1 MGGREQPG
9 MSAAARQALATYSYP
24 GNVRELRNLIEFA
37 LIASR
42 GHTIRPEHLHF
53 LPSDE
58 TPVSAPSPLAP
69 APDAPDA
76 LAVPD
81 ALAAPDAL
89 ASQQESSGTT
99 DKTDKDEVRLL
110 AYAAQEGRI
119 NNHSVQELL
128 GADHG
133 RASYLLKKTAQG
145 RSSGKAGGKAL
156 DLLRYSDVWSY
167 KMNAPGEQP
176 ASAVTAADCSRCQP
190 SWHYFTG

>member
-76 LAVPD
+76 LA
-81 ALAAPDAL
+81 
-89 ASQQESSGTT
+89 SQQESSGTT

-110 AYAAQEGRI
+110 AYAAQEGR
-119 NNHSVQELL
+119 
-128 GADHG
+128 
-133 RASYLLKKTAQG
+133 
-145 RSSGKAGGKAL
+145 
-156 DLLRYSDVWSY
+156 
-167 KMNAPGEQP
+167 
-176 ASAVTAADCSRCQP
+176 
-190 SWHYFTG
+190 

>member
-81 ALAAPDAL
+81 ALAAPVAL

-133 RASYLLKKTAQG
+133 RASYLLKKLHKEGRLEKQG
-145 RSSGKAGGKAL
+145 ERRWTYYVIPTSGHTK
-156 DLLRYSDVWSY
+156 
-167 KMNAPGEQP
+167 
-176 ASAVTAADCSRCQP
+176 
-190 SWHYFTG
+190 